1 MDASQSLSAFDVVN
15 GYDLDR
21 LTEVIRRYSDE
32 RFAHRIAKA
41 IIAARTIETTS
52 RLAEVVAE
60 AIPAPARRTGGHP
73 AKRTFQA
80 LRIEVNAELDVL
92 PAALQAALDATA
104 SGGRLAV
111 LSYHSGE
118 DRIVKHVFAE
128 AQRSKGEVVAS
139 PFVHPESVQGSFRK
153 VRAAQKPSREE
164 MDRNP
169 RASSARL
176 RVIEKVGC

>member
-1 MDASQSLSAFDVVN
+1 
-15 GYDLDR
+15 
-21 LTEVIRRYSDE
+21 
-32 RFAHRIAKA
+32 
-41 IIAARTIETTS
+41 
-52 RLAEVVAE
+52 
-60 AIPAPARRTGGHP
+60 
-73 AKRTFQA
+73 
-80 LRIEVNAELDVL
+80 VNAELDVL
-92 PAALQAALDATA
+92 PTALQAALDATA
-104 SGGRLAV
+104 SGGRVAV

-128 AQRSKGEVVAS
+128 AQRNKGEVVAS